1 MNYKIIFL
9 LILAVSIT
17 SIILFFSMDLYIQIY
32 DPDWHGMLN
41 PNQKS
46 DESKK
51 RIFIIGGST
60 VYSIN
65 AEYLNKKLSENEI
78 NYEVFNLADQ
88 ADNPSQRLRSI
99 ENIIEN
105 KPSVVFYGLG
115 YTNFEKFEKDNSNTI
130 LDFIYNPGEIFKNNF
145 EIFLDESINEYI
157 PVSPKDRSLVLLKYL
172 LRGPDDHYHP
182 FMSHK
187 EGEIVDLAK
196 IRDEKETRFVTS
208 LETKK
213 NDKEVIALNSIIKKL
228 QEKNIKIILFSFPY
242 SKIMLEN
249 TDSIELENFENI
261 LKDKEK
267 EFDIPVFFLHEK
279 YADMN
284 IWKDRLH
291 IANNPKS
298 IIFTEDIFEK
308 IVKVVGK

>member
-9 LILAVSIT
+9 LIIAVCIT

-32 DPDWHGMLN
+32 DPDWYGILS
-41 PNQKS
+41 PNQKN
-46 DESKK
+46 DESIK

-65 AEYLNKKLSENEI
+65 AEYLNEKLIRNEI
-78 NYEVFNLADQ
+78 GYEVFNLADQ

-99 ENIIEN
+99 QNIIEN
-105 KPSVVFYGLG
+105 KPSIVFYGLG
-115 YTNFEKFEKDNSNTI
+115 YTNFEKFEIENSNSV
-130 LDFIYNPGEIFKNNF
+130 LDFIYNPQEIFKNNF

-157 PVSPKDRSLVLLKYL
+157 PVSPKDRTLVLLKYL
-172 LRGPDDHYHP
+172 LRGPDDHHHP
-182 FMSHK
+182 FMSFK

-208 LETKK
+208 LETNE
-213 NDKEVIALNSIIKKL
+213 NDKEVVALNSIIKKL
-228 QEKNIKIILFSFPY
+228 QDKNIKVVLFSFPY

-249 TDSIELENFENI
+249 TDSFELENFEKM

-267 EFDIPVFFLHEK
+267 EFDMPVFFLHEK
-279 YADMN
+279 YAELN

-308 IVKVVGK
+308 IVEVIGK